1 MLLTREPGIGI
12 YTTQLDFSR
21 HAFSQSTLLDNCG
34 AMHVVNDR
42 ALLDEGSFVLARAG
56 ECVEAGTTQFP
67 ISGRGTRT
75 IKNVINGEKGKKQH
89 NLELKDVA
97 VVEGFHVNIVS
108 EARLREKGAWYHGY
122 NQTLRLGDE
131 LDNVVLCELES
142 RHNLIFLEY
151 KPLSTYLN
159 VPSEIPISASGVFM
173 FPTLERKI
181 RPSFRRSREYLQPR
195 SDSEEK
201 WHARAGHLGPD
212 ALRKLVDH
220 ARNVK
225 INGPSRVTCKHCAKA
240 HAKQVISRRTSERRS
255 PRPFWRVQWDLF
267 DFPVGFDGS
276 SWILL
281 IKDEYSGKLFGYL
294 LPSKEGVHVFN
305 ALREYEHWVKR

>member
-1 MLLTREPGIGI
+1 MKIDSLGGAAKSSKSARQYPGNFSAAIIDPMLLTREPGIGI
-12 YTTQLDFSR
+12 YATQLDFSR
-21 HAFSQSTLLDNCG
+21 HPFSQSTLLDNCG
-34 AMHVVNDR
+34 AMHVVNNK
-42 ALLDEGSFVLARAG
+42 ALLDEGSFVPARVG
-56 ECVEAGTTQFP
+56 ECVEAGTTQFL
-67 ISGRGTRT
+67 IIGRGTRT
-75 IKNVINGEKGKKQH
+75 IKNVVNGEKGKKQH
-89 NLELKDVA
+89 YLELKDIA
-97 VVEGFHVNIVS
+97 VVKGFHVNIVS
-108 EARLREKGAWYHGY
+108 KARLREKGAWYHGY
-122 NQTLRLGDE
+122 DQTLRLGDE
-131 LDNVVLCELES
+131 LDNMVLCELES

-159 VPSEIPISASGVFM
+159 VPSEIPTSASGVFM

-212 ALRKLVDH
+212 ALRKLVNH
-220 ARNVK
+220 SRNVK
-225 INGPSRVTCKHCAKA
+225 INGPSRVTCEHCAKA

-276 SWILL
+276 S
-281 IKDEYSGKLFGYL
+281 
-294 LPSKEGVHVFN
+294 
-305 ALREYEHWVKR
+305 